1 MGPSCW
7 LFSVTPENWE
17 IARKRHIWA
26 VRTENIAQKIKK
38 GDLIV
43 LYVTRIRSFC
53 SILQVVEDWTQAKH
67 AIWTDEINEGKIKY
81 PYQTKATMIM
91 GGLVNTKELVAKL
104 SFVENKQ
111 RWGVYFLGAPANLRR
126 PIPESDYRLIHE
138 TMKSKPLPADV
149 STLIK
154 VKPEAK
160 KEEAGKSRKGTS
172 RVPKHNEIRDMIL
185 ETGKIEGK
193 IAEVEYPIDNL
204 RLDVVWKTIT
214 SGNPK
219 WTFEVQMAGNFYEA
233 LTKLKHA
240 WDKWNS
246 KPFLVTTDSYEAQAK
261 SLLEGSF
268 HEMKEDARI
277 VNWERIVTLHKCLK
291 EAYEIK
297 MKIRF

>member
-1 MGPSCW
+1 MNPSYW

-17 IARKRHIWA
+17 IARKRQIWA
-26 VRTENIAQKIKK
+26 VRTENVAQKIKK
-38 GDLIV
+38 GDFIV
-43 LYVTRIRSFC
+43 LYVTGIRSFC
-53 SILQVVEDWTQAKH
+53 NIVQVVEDWTLAKQ
-67 AIWTDEINEGKIKY
+67 AIWTDEIKEGRIKY
-81 PYQTKATMIM
+81 LYQTKATIIM
-91 GGLVNTKELVAKL
+91 GGLANTKELVTKL
-104 SFVENKQ
+104 SFVENKK

-126 PIPESDYRLIHE
+126 PIPESDYRLIYE
-138 TMKSKPLPADV
+138 TMKLKPLPADI

-154 VKPEAK
+154 AKPEATK
-160 KEEAGKSRKGTS
+160 KEAKEPREDIS

-185 ETGKIEGK
+185 EIGKIEGK

-219 WTFEVQMAGNFYEA
+219 WAFEVQMAGNFYEA

-246 KPFLVTTDSYEAQAK
+246 KPFLVTTDGYMTQAK

-268 HEMKEDARI
+268 HEMREDARI
-277 VNWERIVTLHKCLK
+277 VNWEEMVKLHQLLK
-291 EAYEIK
+291 EAYRIKTEI
-297 MKIRF
+297 RL